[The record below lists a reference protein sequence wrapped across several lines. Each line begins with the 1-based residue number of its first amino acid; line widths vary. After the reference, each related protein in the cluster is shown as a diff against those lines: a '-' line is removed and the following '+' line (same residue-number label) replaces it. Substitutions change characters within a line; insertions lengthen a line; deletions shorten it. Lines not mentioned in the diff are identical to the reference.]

1 MRKFMTKDFLLSNE
15 TARYL
20 YHQHAA
26 KMPII
31 DYHCHL
37 QPQEIFEDK
46 KFKNI
51 TEVWLGAGDG
61 FGDHYKWRA
70 LRACGYD
77 EKFISGK
84 ADARDKFDL
93 FVKTIPYAIGN
104 PLYHWSHLELRR
116 YFNIKEII
124 KPENG
129 DNIWEK
135 ANKKLKN
142 LSAREM
148 MYKFNVEVVCT
159 TDDPTDDLS
168 WHKKMSDDKSLKVK
182 VLPAFRPDKAINV
195 ELDWFKNWIEKLANV
210 VGYKIKSVDDLCKAL
225 GERIEFFHSVG
236 CRLSDHALDTVHY
249 KDATKIEVNKIFLK
263 GLANEEITNEEKD
276 KYKGYIL
283 VYLGKAYT
291 KYKWVQQYHIG
302 ALRNNSKKMLAK
314 IGPDTGFDA
323 IKDDLIAEKLAAL
336 LCRLDST
343 DDLPKTIL
351 YNLNPRDNEVLAVLA
366 GCFQDAGS
374 NIKSKIQFGSAWW
387 FLDQKDGMEKQIE
400 TLSQVGMLSHF
411 IGMLTDSRSFLS
423 YTRHEYFRRIL
434 CNKLGKLVE
443 NGEYPSEEI
452 NTLGKIVEDICY
464 NNAKNYLGI

>member
-1 MRKFMTKDFLLSNE
+1 MRKFMTRDFLLHTE
-15 TARYL
+15 TAKFL
-20 YHQHAA
+20 YHNYAA

-37 QPQEIFEDK
+37 QPQDIFEDK
-46 KFKNI
+46 KFDNL

-77 EKFISGK
+77 ENLISG
-84 ADARDKFDL
+84 DANARERFDI

-104 PLYHWSHLELRR
+104 PLYHWSHLELNR
-116 YFNIKEII
+116 YFGIKEVI
-124 KPENG
+124 KPENA
-129 DNIWEK
+129 DIIWEK
-135 ANKKLKN
+135 ANRRLKN
-142 LSAREM
+142 LSAREI
-148 MYKFNVEVVCT
+148 MYKFNVETVCT
-159 TDDPTDDLS
+159 TDDPTDDLG
-168 WHKKMSDDKSLKVK
+168 WHQKMSADKSLKTK

-195 ELDWFKNWIEKLANV
+195 ELDGFKDWVTKLSGV
-210 VGYKIKSVDDLCKAL
+210 VRHKIKSIDDLCKAL
-225 GERIEFFHSVG
+225 DTRIEFFHSMG

-249 KDATKIEVNKIFLK
+249 KDATKLEVNQIFLK
-263 GLANEEITNEEKD
+263 GLSNNEITTEEKD

-283 VYLGKAYT
+283 VHLGKMYA

-302 ALRNNSKKMLAK
+302 ALRNNSKRMLTK

-323 IKDDLIAEKLAAL
+323 IKDDLVAEKLSAL
-336 LCRLDST
+336 LDKLDST
-343 DDLPKTIL
+343 GDLPKTIL

-374 NIKSKIQFGSAWW
+374 KIKSKIQFGSAWW
-387 FLDQKDGMEKQIE
+387 FLDQKDGMEKQLE

-434 CNKLGKLVE
+434 CNKIGKLVE
-443 NGEYPSEEI
+443 NGEYPEDLPLLS
-452 NTLGKIVEDICY
+452 KIVEDICY
-464 NNAKNYLGI
+464 YNAKEYLGI